1 VFYGFLGDLYL
12 TELIVTAK
20 PNPQAILDLQI
31 GDNILVLKVSQV
43 SLLGTFTIRVPQ
55 HESGIGW
62 DI

>member
-1 VFYGFLGDLYL
+1 VFYGFLGDLCL
-12 TELIVTAK
+12 TESIVTAK

-31 GDNILVLKVSQV
+31 GVNILVLKVSQV

-62 DI
+62 HL

>member
-1 VFYGFLGDLYL
+1 LYL
-12 TELIVTAK
+12 TESIVTAK